1 MRTFN
6 YVKLHTA
13 KTGKL
18 QRKFTPLP
26 NDGNFWYTTHI
37 LRRKSVVAIR
47 ASTSRRVV
55 TDG

>member
-6 YVKLHTA
+6 YVKSHTV

-26 NDGNFWYTTHI
+26 NEGTF
-37 LRRKSVVAIR
+37 
-47 ASTSRRVV
+47 
-55 TDG
+55 